1 MQSEVDGYR
10 NPTKSGGWRSI
21 PYHSA
26 RSGKQP
32 FQPWL
37 CRTTN
42 HRCRPVR
49 FLADGP
55 AISDELLVAR
65 DEGRVIFFCGA
76 GVSRARAG
84 LADFFGLA
92 RQVLDVLEP
101 NPEARTRKLL
111 EAAIRVQDETGISGL
126 VPADRIFGLLEQDF
140 NVGDI
145 QEAVAKALKPLPGAD
160 ISAHRTLLELSMG
173 PDGHVSLVTTNFD
186 LLFEAANPGIKS
198 FSPRRLPDPRR
209 PDDLAGITHIH
220 GRVTDDYCG
229 AADDGFVLSSSEF
242 GHAYISDGWATKFI
256 ATLLEK
262 YIVVFVGYTADDP
275 PVQYLLEALNRNAG
289 SRAGLY
295 ASSRGPV
302 MRQVPAGSNEVF
314 GQSRTTQLN
323 VTWPYGRRWR
333 SGRFGQEILQPGMR
347 L

>member
-1 MQSEVDGYR
+1 MWCGRCRSADGGCLPKPAKSIGFLCITFRRQFTINSLALSKRWLIQSEVDGYR

-145 QEAVAKALKPLPGAD
+145 QRP
-160 ISAHRTLLELSMG
+160 
-173 PDGHVSLVTTNFD
+173 SL
-186 LLFEAANPGIKS
+186 
-198 FSPRRLPDPRR
+198 R
-209 PDDLAGITHIH
+209 H
-220 GRVTDDYCG
+220 
-229 AADDGFVLSSSEF
+229 
-242 GHAYISDGWATKFI
+242 
-256 ATLLEK
+256 
-262 YIVVFVGYTADDP
+262 
-275 PVQYLLEALNRNAG
+275 
-289 SRAGLY
+289 
-295 ASSRGPV
+295 SSRFQG
-302 MRQVPAGSNEVF
+302 
-314 GQSRTTQLN
+314 RTYRHTARY
-323 VTWPYGRRWR
+323 WSWRWDLMAM
-333 SGRFGQEILQPGMR
+333 SVW
-347 L
+347 